1 MGAARGCCMA
11 FPRRC
16 APVVYLFCCAN
27 PPLFLQ
33 GVPAPHGLLRGP
45 DGGPA
50 RQPVGPGPP
59 LRRPLLLLGA
69 PCGRARRCAA
79 PACMHLACAVAAPV
93 AGACR
98 ALRTWHGMLSP
109 TCAALPAQDVFN
121 IFLGA
126 LFGGTVLAELRT
138 FLEDPSHIW
147 CGSIAWLAEL
157 MTAPAASLL
166 AWLHGTTQMHGQ
178 ALQLSACPHAATLQQ
193 CNPSN
198 HTPVFA
204 AGLRW
209 AAPSLPPPISSCEHL
224 VLGRQRC
231 VQARAV
237 GGAAQTGGILPI
249 FGWHW
254 ILRGATGC

>member
-1 MGAARGCCMA
+1 
-11 FPRRC
+11 
-16 APVVYLFCCAN
+16 
-27 PPLFLQ
+27 
-33 GVPAPHGLLRGP
+33 
-45 DGGPA
+45 
-50 RQPVGPGPP
+50 
-59 LRRPLLLLGA
+59 
-69 PCGRARRCAA
+69 
-79 PACMHLACAVAAPV
+79 
-93 AGACR
+93 
-98 ALRTWHGMLSP
+98 MLSP

-237 GGAAQTGGILPI
+237 GGLRRLAAYCPFSAGTGFCVEQQVAEPFNTPMSALPTSPCSNYVCYRALVMSA
-249 FGWHW
+249 FRLFYPHQVCAYSP
-254 ILRGATGC
+254 LSLVRCAVCAHRCMHLHATRPVQRLLAYV